1 MFSAPPSARATA
13 SLDRIG
19 PSKDLQIAVPI
30 TLGLRARYRWTEK
43 CCWFI
48 GIAAC
53 GFAAFLISTMGVAVE
68 VRSVAL
74 SVGLMAF
81 LVAIYVFY
89 GTWRPAPVLSNICGA
104 IAALF
109 LSIGAA
115 GIISLVGLRY
125 HFPLIDNTLA
135 ESDRFLAIDLPSI
148 VAWFAEHP
156 MLSSL
161 LGIAYDSSFA
171 QLLGLVVL
179 LAILRREGKLWEL
192 VFVCSLTIIAST
204 TVSIVWP
211 AIGAFAYFD
220 YSPAIIDKLPH
231 NAGTYHL
238 AKFEYFRSAP
248 SPVISFTSLQGVV
261 TFPSFHCCLALMTMF
276 AAVGTGWL
284 FWIVA
289 GWNSLVLISTLP
301 IGGHYVVDLAG
312 GGILWLVGLTLAT
325 ALGRWGRSTT
335 LLVGREMIANASSA
349 AIRSSESAHGARS
362 AGVSIARVKYEN
374 SNV

>member
-1 MFSAPPSARATA
+1 MFSASPFARAMA

-19 PSKDLQIAVPI
+19 LPKDLQIAVPI
-30 TLGLRARYRWTEK
+30 TPGLRARYQWTEK
-43 CCWFI
+43 CCWLI

-53 GFAAFLISTMGVAVE
+53 GFAAFLISTMGVAIE
-68 VRSVAL
+68 ARSIVL

-81 LVAIYVFY
+81 LVAVHVFY

-125 HFPLIDNTLA
+125 HFPLIDQTLA
-135 ESDRFLAIDLPSI
+135 QSDRFLAIDLPSI
-148 VAWFAEHP
+148 IAWFAEHP

-161 LGIAYDSSFA
+161 LGIAYDSSFP

-192 VFVCSLTIIAST
+192 VFVCSLTIVAST

-220 YSPAIIDKLPH
+220 YSPAIIEKLPH
-231 NAGTYHL
+231 NAGTYQL
-238 AKFEYFRSAP
+238 AKFEYFRNAL

-261 TFPSFHCCLALMTMF
+261 TFPSFHCCLALMTIF

-312 GGILWLVGLTLAT
+312 GGILWLVSVTLAI
-325 ALGRWGRSTT
+325 ALGRCGRPRTP
-335 LLVGREMIANASSA
+335 LLGRQMIANASSA
-349 AIRSSESAHGARS
+349 PIRISKSEHGMRS
-362 AGVSIARVKYEN
+362 AVVSIARDEYEN